1 MASPHQTLWRS
12 FMIAPH
18 WTQTVDNGEITSKP
32 ARVKRAADSS
42 PIMKA
47 ESAADSCNQR
57 YNQMASRF
65 VYHFNII
72 MQTLMNRTYDLQLI
86 YSFSQEREK
95 CIYHKLFEVGGKRF
109 TIRLPFFIFDTS
121 HSGLQASWL
130 ETGTRLVQTRKCD
143 GLFSLE

>member
-1 MASPHQTLWRS
+1 MPSQHKGR
-12 FMIAPH
+12 
-18 WTQTVDNGEITSKP
+18 DNGEITSKP

-121 HSGLQASWL
+121 HFRFDWKRGLVSFKRESAMDCSVWSKKELQIHPI
-130 ETGTRLVQTRKCD
+130 KI
-143 GLFSLE
+143 